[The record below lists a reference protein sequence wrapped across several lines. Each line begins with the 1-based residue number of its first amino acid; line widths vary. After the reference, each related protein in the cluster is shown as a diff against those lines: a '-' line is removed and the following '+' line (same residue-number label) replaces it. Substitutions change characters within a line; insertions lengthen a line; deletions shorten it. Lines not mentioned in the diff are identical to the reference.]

1 MTYLAHIPTLADG
14 LLSWLLGDPKFD
26 PTNPEVVV
34 AWRFD
39 VPLWGWLL
47 IMLAVGAIAWVS
59 YRKLIGARGGRA
71 AMAGARGLILLGIIV
86 LLCGP
91 SMVLPREDVERDHIL
106 FLVDRSPSITVS
118 DVAEDPTAR
127 NVRISREDQ
136 LRKLLGEHGEVWTKL
151 AEEHELDWYAFADE
165 IDAVAG
171 PDAIGDTTGRATAM
185 RSAIETALRRAAGKP
200 ISAVVV
206 FSDGRSS
213 EQIGPEVWQIVRQT
227 GAKLHAVPLG
237 AEDPPLDLAIQRIDA
252 PDRAFV
258 DDTVVVQATVNQ
270 LGGAP
275 GSDGGADAPP
285 GTKLELVDAATGEVL
300 DSKPIDRLDEAVRL
314 MHTPKAAGAVSWKL
328 RLSTDEPEL
337 VVDNNNEQIDLSL
350 VDRPIRVLYIEG
362 YPRWEYRYLKNI
374 MLREESIESSI
385 MLISADRTFAQEG
398 DVPLRRLPMDEE
410 EMKPYDVVVIGD
422 VSASFFSAG
431 QLKLIEQQI
440 AVHGAGLL
448 WLGGSQHM
456 PGSYTNTDLA
466 KLLPMTEAAFDNPTL
481 GAPIVVEPTPV
492 ADALGVLRL
501 KDTDGPADVGGG
513 DSGGVYW
520 PSTLPPLTW
529 AQDIKPLK
537 PTAEA
542 LAADA
547 NTGSPL
553 VVRMRYPPG
562 MTLYVAT
569 DEIWRWR
576 YARGDLYP
584 EQFYMQ
590 LIRMLARSRLA
601 SGSDETDRARL
612 SISHRRAVTG
622 DTVVVELQLLDPSLV
637 ASAGEA
643 IEVDITPADADG
655 NPRSGV
661 DAQRITLTKDEDRPG
676 VYTAAWE
683 ARQDGK
689 LVLNV
694 ASPGLAALGLE
705 QTITVNRSD
714 DEMRYPAADHATLA
728 ELADRTGGKVF
739 TKADLPTLPE
749 SIDNRAR
756 RTPADIS
763 EPLWNTPLAFAL
775 LIILLTIEWIGRKVL
790 GLA

>member
-1 MTYLAHIPTLADG
+1 MNDSLMNSLANIPVLADG
-14 LLSWLLGDPKFD
+14 FLSWLLGDPKFD
-26 PTNPEVVV
+26 PTNPDVVV
-34 AWRFD
+34 QWRFD

-47 IMLAVGAIAWVS
+47 IAIAIGAIAWVS

-71 AMAGARGLILLGIIV
+71 AMAGARGLILLGIVV

-118 DVAEDPTAR
+118 DVTDGPGNAAAR
-127 NVRISREDQ
+127 MSREDQ
-136 LRKLLGEHGEVWTKL
+136 LRKLLGDHKETWAKL
-151 AEEHELDWYAFADE
+151 AEEHELDWYSFADE

-171 PDAIGDTTGRATAM
+171 PDSIGETGGRATAM
-185 RSAIETALRRAAGKP
+185 RTAIETALRRAAGKP

-206 FSDGRSS
+206 LSDGRSS
-213 EQIGPEVWQIVRQT
+213 EPIGPEVWQVVRQT
-227 GAKLHAVPLG
+227 GAKLHAIPLG

-270 LGGAP
+270 LGG
-275 GSDGGADAPP
+275 GKEGESQDAPP

-300 DSKPIDRLDEAVRL
+300 DSKPISRLDEAVRL
-314 MHTPKAAGAVSWKL
+314 MHIPKAAGAVSWKL

-337 VVDNNNEQIDLSL
+337 VVDNNSEQIDLAL

-385 MLISADRTFAQEG
+385 MLVSADRTFAQEG
-398 DVPLRRLPMDEE
+398 DVPLRRLPADEE
-410 EMKPYDVVVIGD
+410 EMKPYDVIAIGD

-431 QLKLIEQQI
+431 QLKLIEQQVS
-440 AVHGAGLL
+440 VHGAGLL
-448 WLGGSQHM
+448 WLGGSKFM

-492 ADALGVLRL
+492 ADSLGVLRL
-501 KDTDGPADVGGG
+501 KDVDGEGGETDA
-513 DSGGVYW
+513 YW
-520 PSTLPPLTW
+520 PAALPPLTW

-547 NTGSPL
+547 NTGSPI

-601 SGSDETDRARL
+601 SGSDGSDRARL

-622 DTVVVELQLLDPSLV
+622 DTVIVELQLLDPSLV
-637 ASAGEA
+637 ASSGEA
-643 IEVDITPADADG
+643 IEVDIAPADADG
-655 NPRSGV
+655 NARSGV

-676 VYTAAWE
+676 VYTAAWR
-683 ARQDGK
+683 ASTDGK
-689 LVLNV
+689 LVLSV
-694 ASPGLAALGLE
+694 ASKGLTALGLE
-705 QTITVNRSD
+705 QTITVSRSD
-714 DEMRYPAADHATLA
+714 DEMRYPAADHETLS
-728 ELADRTGGKVF
+728 ELADRTGGKLF
-739 TKADLPTLPE
+739 TSAEIPTLPE

-775 LIILLTIEWIGRKVL
+775 LIVLLTIEWIGRKVL